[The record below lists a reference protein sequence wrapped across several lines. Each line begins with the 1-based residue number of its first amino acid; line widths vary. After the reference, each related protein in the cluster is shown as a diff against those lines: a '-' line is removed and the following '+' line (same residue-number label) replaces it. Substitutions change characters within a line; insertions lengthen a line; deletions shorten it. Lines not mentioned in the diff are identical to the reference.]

1 MSSCA
6 RLRCLAGLAML
17 AGLCA
22 QPAWAACAVSSDAGA
37 EVRPLRMSSQADAS
51 LVISMSMAP
60 KLLHL
65 DYAAALRTR
74 PACDLGA
81 FRAAAGEYELYGD
94 DAGGRSRVAIPQ
106 ATGAPIALI
115 VPVTDLLKAM
125 AASKEGHA
133 APVDGYYLA
142 TVTPTEFTG
151 WRLYIAMPDA
161 AMLKRDMAQA
171 LAGELAPVFRNGPQ
185 NKTALFVPKG

>member
-1 MSSCA
+1 MSFCA

-74 PACDLGA
+74 PACDL
-81 FRAAAGEYELYGD
+81 
-94 DAGGRSRVAIPQ
+94 GGRSRVAIPQ